1 MAQQSLA
8 NDLFADMGRKVAE
21 ASARGGDE
29 DEKLVEEIESL
40 CMNCHEQVC
49 VPQINIM
56 FILLTITGNYTITA
70 HTYTLLPRNSHNV
83 LRMPTLQL
91 EKLRDPTRRRDPA
104 TWNQILPQARPT
116 RRLESADRQERHC
129 IIQGGRHRPRDTAR
143 PRTINERRGCI
154 DNGFARPG
162 VKAG

>member
-1 MAQQSLA
+1 MAQQGLA

-49 VPQINIM
+49 TPLKDTM
-56 FILLTITGNYTITA
+56 LILLTITGHHTITP
-70 HTYTLLPRNSHNV
+70 HPYTLLSRNSHNV

-91 EKLRDPTRRRDPA
+91 EELRNPTRRRDPA
-104 TWNQILPQARPT
+104 TRNQILPQARPT
-116 RRLESADRQERHC
+116 RRSKSADRQERYR
-129 IIQGGRHRPRDTAR
+129 IIQSGRR
-143 PRTINERRGCI
+143 
-154 DNGFARPG
+154 
-162 VKAG
+162 